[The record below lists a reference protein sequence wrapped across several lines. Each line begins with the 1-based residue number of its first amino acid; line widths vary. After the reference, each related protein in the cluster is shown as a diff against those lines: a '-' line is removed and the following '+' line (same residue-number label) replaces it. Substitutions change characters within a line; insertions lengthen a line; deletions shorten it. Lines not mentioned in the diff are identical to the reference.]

1 MELQEAKIPTMYFIG
16 VTTGASSSARVFPR
30 WAQLLGL
37 GSCRLVG
44 LDFPLHD
51 DPQRYRKAV
60 KFIKS
65 DPLSLGAL
73 VTSHKMD
80 LFAACA
86 DLLDDLDP
94 LAAEM
99 AEVSSI
105 YKRNGK
111 LCGRATDP
119 SCGGMAL
126 ENFLSRRHFSDS
138 GSDVLILGAG
148 GSALALIWYLLKGGR
163 EDELPSTIHV
173 VNRSRPRLDHLLDL
187 AGKWGGADRVVGHLS
202 QDEPEVADALTGQL
216 VRGSL
221 VVNATGLGK
230 DGPGSPLT
238 DAVSFPERGIVWDF
252 NYRGQ
257 LRFLEQA
264 KAQKAGK
271 SLRIE
276 DGWDYFVIGWSQ
288 VIADVFDLDIPAS
301 GDLYT
306 SLSEQALAL
315 R

>member
-1 MELQEAKIPTMYFIG
+1 MDLQEAKIPTMYFIG
-16 VTTGASSSARVFPR
+16 VTTGESSSMRVFPR
-30 WAQLLGL
+30 WAELLGL
-37 GSCRLVG
+37 GQCRLVG

-60 KFIKS
+60 EFIKS

-86 DLLDDLDP
+86 DFLDEIDP

-105 YKRNGK
+105 YKRDGK

-119 SCGGMAL
+119 ACGGMAL
-126 ENFLSRRHFSDS
+126 ENFLPHRHFRDS

-148 GSALALIWYLLKGGR
+148 GSALALVWYLLKGGR
-163 EDELPSTIHV
+163 EDELPATIHV

-187 AGKWGGADRVVGHLS
+187 AGKWGGRQRVVAHLS
-202 QDEPEVADALTGQL
+202 PEPELADTVINQL
-216 VRGSL
+216 PEGSL

-230 DGPGSPLT
+230 DGPGSPVT

-257 LRFLEQA
+257 LKFLQQA
-264 KAQKAGK
+264 KAQEEEK
-271 SLRIE
+271 SMRIE

-288 VIADVFDLDIPAS
+288 VIADVFALDIPTS
-301 GDLYT
+301 GDLYA

>member
-16 VTTGASSSARVFPR
+16 VSTGASSSVRVFPR

-37 GSCRLVG
+37 GECRLVG

-51 DPQRYRKAV
+51 DPRRYRQV
-60 KFIKS
+60 VEFIKS
-65 DPLSLGAL
+65 DPLSHGAL

-80 LFAACA
+80 LLAGCS
-86 DLLDDLDP
+86 DLFDEMDP
-94 LAAEM
+94 LAEEM

-105 YKRNGK
+105 YKRGGK
-111 LCGRATDP
+111 LIGRATDP
-119 SCGGMAL
+119 VCGGMAL
-126 ENFLSRRHFSDS
+126 EKFLAPTHFGQT

-148 GSALALIWYLLKGGR
+148 GSALALVWYLLKGR
-163 EDELPSTIHV
+163 DDLPTHIHV
-173 VNRSRPRLDHLLDL
+173 ANRSRPRLDHLLDL
-187 AGKWGGADRVVGHLS
+187 AAKWGGAERVTGHLS
-202 QDEPEVADALTGQL
+202 GDQPELVDSLTGQL
-216 VRGSL
+216 EPGSL

-230 DGPGSPLT
+230 DCPGSPLT

-257 LRFLEQA
+257 LLFLDQA
-264 KAQKAGK
+264 RAQKEEK

-288 VIADVFDLDIPAS
+288 VIADVFELEIPPL
-301 GDLYT
+301 GGLYD
-306 SLSEQALAL
+306 SLSRQALEV

>member
-16 VTTGASSSARVFPR
+16 VTTGKSSSARVFPR
-30 WAQLLGL
+30 WAQLLDL
-37 GSCRLVG
+37 GPCRLVG

-80 LFAACA
+80 LLAACA
-86 DLLDDLDP
+86 DLLDELDP

-99 AEVSSI
+99 GEVSSI
-105 YKRNGK
+105 YKRDGN

-119 SCGGMAL
+119 ACGGMAL
-126 ENFLSRRHFSDS
+126 ENFLASAHFSDS
-138 GSDVLILGAG
+138 GSDALILGAG

-163 EDELPSTIHV
+163 EDALPATIHV

-187 AGKWGGADRVVGHLS
+187 AGRWGGADRVVGHLS
-202 QDEPEVADALTGQL
+202 QDDPGVADALMGQL
-216 VRGSL
+216 GPGSL

-257 LRFLEQA
+257 LKFLEQA
-264 KAQKAGK
+264 RAQKTK
-271 SLRIE
+271 RSLWIE

-288 VIADVFDLDIPAS
+288 VIADVFDLDIPPR
-301 GDLYT
+301 GDLYA
-306 SLSEQALAL
+306 SLSRQALEL

>member
-16 VTTGASSSARVFPR
+16 VTTGSSSSVRVFPS
-30 WAQLLGL
+30 WAQLLDL
-37 GSCRLVG
+37 GECRLVG

-51 DPQRYRKAV
+51 DPQRYREAV
-60 KFIKS
+60 EFIKS

-80 LFAACA
+80 LLAACA
-86 DLLDDLDP
+86 DLLDGLDP

-105 YKRNGK
+105 YKRDGK

-119 SCGGMAL
+119 VCGGMAL
-126 ENFLSRRHFSDS
+126 ENFLSRRHFNESR
-138 GSDVLILGAG
+138 SDVLILGAG
-148 GSALALIWYLLKGGR
+148 GSALALIWYFLKGGR
-163 EDELPSTIHV
+163 EDALPATIHV

-187 AGKWGGADRVVGHLS
+187 AEKWGAEGRVVGHLS
-202 QDEPEVADALTGQL
+202 QEPEVADALTGQL
-216 VRGSL
+216 GPGSL

-238 DAVSFPERGIVWDF
+238 DAVAFPEQGIVWDF

-264 KAQKAGK
+264 RAQKTK
-271 SLRIE
+271 RSLWIE

-288 VIADVFDLDIPAS
+288 VIADVFDLDIPPR
-301 GDLYT
+301 GELYA
-306 SLSEQALAL
+306 SLSRQALEL

>member
-16 VTTGASSSARVFPR
+16 VTTGESSSARVFPR
-30 WAQLLGL
+30 WAQLLDL
-37 GSCRLVG
+37 GQCRLVG

-80 LFAACA
+80 LLAACA
-86 DLLDDLDP
+86 DLLDELDP

-99 AEVSSI
+99 GEVSSI
-105 YKRNGK
+105 YKREGN

-119 SCGGMAL
+119 ACGGMAL
-126 ENFLSRRHFSDS
+126 ENFLAPAHFSES

-163 EDELPSTIHV
+163 GDDLPTTIHV

-187 AGKWGGADRVVGHLS
+187 AGRWGGAGRVVGHLS
-202 QDEPEVADALTGQL
+202 QDDPGVADALMGQL
-216 VRGSL
+216 GPGSL

-257 LRFLEQA
+257 LKFLEQA
-264 KAQKAGK
+264 RAQKEKK

-288 VIADVFDLDIPAS
+288 VIADVFDLDIPPR
-301 GDLYT
+301 GDLYA
-306 SLSEQALAL
+306 SLSRQALEL